1 MRDTDFN
8 RHFDIDGMMYDN
20 AVWLSVQA
28 RLPLRE
34 FLKIANKFELG
45 QKEWGI
51 FWKKIRTEE
60 TPVEKIECEIGNKT
74 YFFTQEE
81 FEVAKQIL
89 KNTHPGELSNC
100 CGADVYGHNSMD
112 HVSRC
117 KVCKEHCGIIYNFN

>member
-28 RLPLRE
+28 RLPLKE
-34 FLKIANKFELG
+34 FLKIANQIDLRQED
-45 QKEWGI
+45 WNT
-51 FWKKIRTEE
+51 FWKKVRQYEKPKEE
-60 TPVEKIECEIGNKT
+60 IECEIGDRT
-74 YFFTQEE
+74 YYFTEEE

-89 KNTHPGELSNC
+89 KEMHPEELSNC

-117 KVCKEHCGIIYNFN
+117 RVCKEHCGIIYNFN